1 MDDNILITPRII
13 FANDHFIYSILDA
26 EYLDWHKRHEE
37 SLGITDPHKDFSK
50 TRIDRYNYLLKNIN
64 IDDNAVI
71 AVMKFKYF

>member
-37 SLGITDPHKDFSK
+37 FLGILDPVKNFSK
-50 TRIDRYNYLLKNIN
+50 PRIDCYN
-64 IDDNAVI
+64 
-71 AVMKFKYF
+71 

>member
-26 EYLDWHKRHEE
+26 EYLDWHKRREE
-37 SLGITDPHKDFSK
+37 SLGILDPHKK
-50 TRIDRYNYLLKNIN
+50 KLKIRIDRYNYLLKNIN

-71 AVMKFKYF
+71 AVMKFKSF